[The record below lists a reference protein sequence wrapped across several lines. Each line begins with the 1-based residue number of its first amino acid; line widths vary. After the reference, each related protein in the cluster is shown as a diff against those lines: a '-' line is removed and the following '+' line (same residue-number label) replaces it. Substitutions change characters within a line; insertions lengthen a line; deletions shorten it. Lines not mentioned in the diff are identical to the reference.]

1 MNTPRIRRAV
11 VGACLAASLVLVAS
25 ACAAGGS
32 DGAAPTSS
40 PSRADATAPTP
51 SAPTI
56 DVTDE
61 LSSLEARYD
70 ARVGVYAVDTG
81 TGETVSHR
89 ADERFAYASTFK
101 ALLAAVVLKQVDD
114 LDRVVTYGADA
125 LVTYSPVTEQYA
137 GSGMSVA
144 ELAEAAVRVSD
155 NTAANL
161 LLDQV
166 GGPAGFAAALAAAGD
181 DTTRPER
188 REPEL
193 NTAVPGDPRDT
204 STPQAL
210 VETLRGFALDGGLNK
225 PDTETLIDWMSGNAT
240 GDTLIRAGAPAGWEV
255 ADKSGTG
262 QFGTR
267 NDLAIVWP
275 PGAEPIVVAVLTT
288 RGVEGAATDDALVA
302 AAAAVALEALG

>member
-161 LLDQV
+161 LLGTL
-166 GGPAGFAAALAAAGD
+166 GGPAGLTAFCRRLDDTVTRLDRTEPALNEALPGDLRDTTTPEAMLGLIDRLVLGEALAAPS
-181 DTTRPER
+181 RER
-188 REPEL
+188 
-193 NTAVPGDPRDT
+193 
-204 STPQAL
+204 
-210 VETLRGFALDGGLNK
+210 LRGWLL
-225 PDTETLIDWMSGNAT
+225 GNRT
-240 GDTLIRAGAPAGWEV
+240 GARKLRAGLPEGWRAGE
-255 ADKSGTG
+255 KTGSGAR
-262 QFGTR
+262 GTA
-267 NDLAIVWP
+267 NDVGFLLP
-275 PGAEPIVVAVLTT
+275 PGGGAPVLVAVYLT
-288 RGVEGAATDDALVA
+288 GAGVA
-302 AAAAVALEALG
+302 AEGQDAAIAAVARAIAEK

>member
-1 MNTPRIRRAV
+1 MNIQRIRRA

-25 ACAAGGS
+25 ACAAGGT

-40 PSRADATAPTP
+40 PSQTDATAPTP

-81 TGETVSHR
+81 TGETVAHR

-101 ALLAAVVLKQVDD
+101 ALLAAVVLQQVDD
-114 LDRVVTYGADA
+114 LDRVVSYGSDA
-125 LVTYSPVTEQYA
+125 LVPYSPVTEQYA
-137 GSGMSVA
+137 GGGMSVA
-144 ELAEAAVRVSD
+144 DLAEAAVRVSD

-161 LLDQV
+161 LLDQI

-193 NTAVPGDPRDT
+193 NTAVPGDSRDT
-204 STPQAL
+204 STPRTLA
-210 VETLRGFALDGGLNK
+210 ETLRGFALDGGL
-225 PDTETLIDWMSGNAT
+225 DEAGAATLIDWMSGNAT

-255 ADKSGTG
+255 VDKSGTG

-267 NDLAIVWP
+267 NDLAIAWP
-275 PGAEPIVVAVLTT
+275 PDGEPIVIAVLTT
-288 RGVEGAATDDALVA
+288 RGIEGATADDGLVA
-302 AAAAVALEALG
+302 EAAAVALEALG